1 VPRPPGRPKPVTGAV
16 VQQAVQ
22 RTVAEARAAS
32 PVLRREAEALL
43 AVIERHKANI
53 SAGFYEI
60 GRALTQLLDRHLYRQ
75 LGYATFAAMVEERKL
90 MSRAFAWQL
99 VAIYRS
105 LPREAAQQL
114 GPSRAFEWLRVLRL
128 QAGPEAEA
136 EDVRKLAG
144 EQPAVAGRSIVELSV
159 SEIAELRRR
168 SQARRDAASHD
179 PGAAAAH
186 RTARSLAQYLQHI
199 GAEDAR
205 VSARFARG
213 AWRIHLVLGVESA
226 QAVYGKK

>member
-1 VPRPPGRPKPVTGAV
+1 VLRPPGRPKPVTGAAA
-16 VQQAVQ
+16 QQAVE
-22 RTVAEARAAS
+22 RVVAEARATS
-32 PVLRREAEALL
+32 PVRRREAEALL

-60 GRALTQLLDRHLYRQ
+60 GRALTGLLDRNLYRQ
-75 LGYATFAAMVEERKL
+75 LGHATFAELVEERKL

-144 EQPAVAGRSIVELSV
+144 EQPAVAGRPIAEMSV
-159 SEIAELRRR
+159 GEIAELRRR
-168 SQARRDAASHD
+168 MQARRDAASHD
-179 PGAAAAH
+179 PGATAAH
-186 RTARSLAQYLQHI
+186 RTARALAQYLKHI

-213 AWRIHLVLGVESA
+213 VWHIQAVLGVEAA